1 MKQKQFDV
9 SVDDD
14 NVEILDWINTHFE
27 NGNWHKNFEVTVT
40 VREIDFNED
49 EDGLQRIYV
58 D

>member
-14 NVEILDWINTHFE
+14 SVDILDWIHTHFE

>member
-49 EDGLQRIYV
+49 GERVYV